1 MENEKKE
8 KTFKMSKSYIII
20 TALYTI
26 MIALPTLITCILLF
40 TSDSLSYV
48 FNTRDLFFVLR
59 VLLIFVV
66 ILLPYI
72 LLGVSLKKKNSG
84 LLKGTIIY
92 ELVLLIIG
100 VVYMVFLW
108 FAWPSIKS
116 NINHNSCDW
125 CNISTYDGGE

>member
-48 FNTRDLFFVLR
+48 FNTGDLFIVLR

-72 LLGVSLKKKNSG
+72 LLVVSLKKKNSG

-100 VVYMVFLW
+100 VAYFIIVWL
-108 FAWPSIKS
+108 AWPSIKS
-116 NINHNSCDW
+116 NINNDNCDW
-125 CNISTYDGGE
+125 CNISTYDDRK